1 MKAFLL
7 CLTCYALLSL
17 TGCATI
23 VNEKTQNIRVDT
35 YDAKGK
41 QVNGA
46 QCKLTNDYGDRSVTS
61 SGEVAIHRS
70 SDDLLVECSKKG
82 LPVAKAVAISR
93 GNTAIY
99 GNILA
104 GGLIGA
110 AVDHGNGKGYSYPQW
125 LSLVFGR
132 TLTFDRKDDKE
143 GQRSVAFTP
152 DEFKLPVASG
162 KPAGKQLASADAVA
176 NAEVSGEISNEIVGE
191 AAGETAGEIQDAEFQ
206 VIEFRAGVSSTTVE
220 RLGKDL
226 GCEGSQGAGLITDK
240 GPVEI
245 YRMQCKGG
253 KTFLARCE
261 LRQCKPL
268 R

>member
-1 MKAFLL
+1 MCCGTLL
-7 CLTCYALLSL
+7 GL
-17 TGCATI
+17 TGCATVI
-23 VNEKTQNIRVDT
+23 NDKTQNIRVDT

-46 QCKLTNDYGDRSVTS
+46 QCRLSNEYGDRNLTS
-61 SGEVAIHRS
+61 SGEATIHRS
-70 SDDLLVECSKKG
+70 SDDLSVECSKKG
-82 LPVAKAVAISR
+82 YPVAKAVAISR
-93 GNTAIY
+93 GNTAFY

-132 TLTFDRKDDKE
+132 TLTFDRKDE
-143 GQRSVAFTP
+143 QQGQRSVAISP
-152 DEFKLPVASG
+152 DEVKLPADGGKQTLVLAATSNPPAETEVAS
-162 KPAGKQLASADAVA
+162 DV
-176 NAEVSGEISNEIVGE
+176 
-191 AAGETAGEIQDAEFQ
+191 QDAEFQ
-206 VIEFRAGVSSTTVE
+206 VIEFRAGVSSATVE
-220 RLGKDL
+220 RLGKDY
-226 GCEGSQGAGLITDK
+226 GCEGSTGAGLITDK

-261 LRQCKPL
+261 LRQCMPL
-268 R
+268 K